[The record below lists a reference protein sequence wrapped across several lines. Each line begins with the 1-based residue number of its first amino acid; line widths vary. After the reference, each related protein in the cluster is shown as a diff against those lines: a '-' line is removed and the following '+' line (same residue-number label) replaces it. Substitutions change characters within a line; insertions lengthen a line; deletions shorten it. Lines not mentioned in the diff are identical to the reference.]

1 MEDSL
6 YFKGKENKLV
16 DFVLVWEENNSN
28 PEWREN
34 KKKRNIFLQNLEGEG
49 LEIEIDRSDGNKLQ
63 FVKIN
68 APMEVLRRYSE
79 ILKVRMPIKALSA
92 EMI

>member
-6 YFKGKENKLV
+6 HFKSEGNKLV
-16 DFVLVWEENNSN
+16 DFVLVWEENTSHAQ
-28 PEWREN
+28 WREN
-34 KKKRNIFLQNLEGEG
+34 KKKREIFLHNLEGEG

-63 FVKIN
+63 FVKIH